1 MDGATWSARKS
12 SRMGQLRTPL
22 RTESGLGTSG
32 GRGRLT
38 RGLQPAEVQGC
49 EARSSAKQRIG
60 RGSTRAGLMPARL
73 GLLLGCAKERKG
85 RSDAELGLRDGIGPA
100 ELAGL
105 PRGGGEV
112 ARLKRERGES
122 WAVGPEE
129 EGKAFSIFFRILFLN
144 LFSKTI

>member
-1 MDGATWSARKS
+1 MW
-12 SRMGQLRTPL
+12 TPL
-22 RTESGLGTSG
+22 RTESGSGTSG

-49 EARSSAKQRIG
+49 EARSLAKQRIG
-60 RGSTRAGLMPARL
+60 RGSTRAGLMLARP

-105 PRGGGEV
+105 PRGRG
-112 ARLKRERGES
+112 KRSS
-122 WAVGPEE
+122 WAKKGEERVGLSGQKRR
-129 EGKAFSIFFRILFLN
+129 GKLSPFFLEFY
-144 LFSKTI
+144 F